1 MKAIKLTIHQ
11 ETANYRVPNSHL
23 FRESYPLP
31 PYSTVIGMIH
41 YLCDFKSYHE
51 MKLSI
56 GGDYA
61 STVNDM
67 YTRYEFKNGYKFD
80 SKRHQLNVEGFGVS
94 RGIGYTQLL
103 VDVNLV
109 IHIVPD
115 NQNEVD
121 EIYQALKYPKE
132 YPNLGR
138 REDLVNI
145 TSIKIVDLKKKQLD
159 EDFQVKKAYY
169 LNFRNDDDTS
179 LIKFNDVIKNGRGTY
194 YDINKTYEL
203 TPLKRKQY
211 YRKWK
216 KVHVLYISDFELAE
230 DSEFLFDDEREPV
243 FLA

>member
-1 MKAIKLTIHQ
+1 MVLKAIKLTIHQ

-31 PYSTVIGMIH
+31 PYSTVVGMIH

-61 STVNDM
+61 STVSDM

-80 SKRHQLNVEGFGVS
+80 SKRHQLDAEGFGVS

-145 TSIKIVDLKKKQLD
+145 TSIKVVDLKKKKLD
-159 EDFQVKKAYY
+159 EDFQVKKTYY
-169 LNFRNDDDTS
+169 VSFQPDD
-179 LIKFNDVIKNGRGTY
+179 NAMYGNVDVNGHGTY
-194 YDINKTYEL
+194 YNINKTYKL
-203 TPLKRKQY
+203 IPLKRKQH

-216 KVHVLYISDFELAE
+216 KVHVLYASDIYLLK
-230 DSEFLFDDEREPV
+230 DKVFLFDNEGEPV